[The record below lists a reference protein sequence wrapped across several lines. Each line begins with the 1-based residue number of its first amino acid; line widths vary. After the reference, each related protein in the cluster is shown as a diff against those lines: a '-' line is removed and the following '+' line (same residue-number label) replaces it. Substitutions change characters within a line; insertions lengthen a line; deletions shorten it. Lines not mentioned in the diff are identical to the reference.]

1 MPYRPHVLKAPRPT
15 RLLLEVV
22 AIVLAVVASGV
33 GAATALAGAV
43 LGPDEVILPIL
54 DELPDGTIVSSTCGN
69 PIIYD
74 DGRPFGPV
82 DVVLDPGHG
91 GPESGSVGA
100 NGLTER
106 DLNLMVAFHTQ
117 LALEDLGYTVSLT
130 RRRDT
135 HMPIRQRAAI
145 ANALTPLAFVSIHH
159 NGGATRRSDTPGTE
173 TFHQVDDPEST
184 RLAGILFEEIQS
196 AFSPY
201 WVPWVRTVHQG
212 VSTRLREP
220 RAETYGILRMT
231 HDLTSVITEGLYLSN
246 PPEAQLLAL
255 PQIQELEGRAI
266 AAGIH
271 RFLTTQDPGSGFKP
285 EFFDPHTTGT
295 GTARGCVDSEITP
308 PAGISTGFTAKEH
321 EDLVAT
327 ARRLGKST
335 DWLLR
340 FGVHTLEFLSELPG
354 AAAITPLAAADR
366 PDAYGPVAETV
377 AWNQAEQAVLV
388 RMADAYGIT
397 RTQVQ
402 KLGAVLMVFLA
413 GLEDQ
418 PVTQDDPAATQ
429 DDPAATQD
437 DATAIPDDAAAVP
450 DDDAD

>member
-1 MPYRPHVLKAPRPT
+1 MVKDLTETER
-15 RLLLEVV
+15 
-22 AIVLAVVASGV
+22 AI
-33 GAATALAGAV
+33 
-43 LGPDEVILPIL
+43 IQQIIL
-54 DELPDGTIVSSTCGN
+54 DRWN
-69 PIIYD
+69 PLRLNKKIASH
-74 DGRPFGPV
+74 F
-82 DVVLDPGHG
+82 
-91 GPESGSVGA
+91 
-100 NGLTER
+100 GLTINQVR
-106 DLNLMVAFHTQ
+106 HIRSKSAFQTEYKRQ
-117 LALEDLGYTVSLT
+117 LAIYQS
-130 RRRDT
+130 
-135 HMPIRQRAAI
+135 
-145 ANALTPLAFVSIHH
+145 S
-159 NGGATRRSDTPGTE
+159 
-173 TFHQVDDPEST
+173 
-184 RLAGILFEEIQS
+184 FEEIQS

-231 HDLTSVITEGLYLSN
+231 PDLTSVITEGLYLSN

-255 PQIQELEGRAI
+255 PQIQELEGRVI

-271 RFLTTQDPGSGFKP
+271 RFLTTQDPGSGFRP

-308 PAGISTGFTAKEH
+308 PAGISTGFTAEEH

-354 AAAITPLAAADR
+354 AAAIAPLAAADR

-402 KLGAVLMVFLA
+402 KLGAILMVFLA
-413 GLEDQ
+413 GLED
-418 PVTQDDPAATQ
+418 PAATQ
-429 DDPAATQD
+429 N
-437 DATAIPDDAAAVP
+437 DATAVP
-450 DDDAD
+450 DDDD